1 MPGVESPERERERS
15 VACNLARSGSAF
27 YFKSETLTDADIE
40 HSAVV
45 TLYQRMHEFCFT
57 EGWVQVLALSAW
69 RPGEG

>member
-1 MPGVESPERERERS
+1 ME
-15 VACNLARSGSAF
+15 CNLARGGSAF
-27 YFKSETLTDADIE
+27 YFKSEALTHADIE

-45 TLYQRMHEFCFT
+45 TLYQRMHELCLT